1 MHSSEIKLDLDD
13 CSPSRLL
20 SLVFSRW
27 WFLLRFDWPLFGRLK
42 VQNVNIRST
51 KHGYHVRIRV
61 KNSIPSRELNF
72 LQLALGS
79 DYRREC
85 MNLRR
90 IISIRQMRSWNVL
103 YAFKFN
109 SRGDVISSERPDPR
123 LSRRVAKLVKGL
135 TETQRV
141 SR

>member
-1 MHSSEIKLDLDD
+1 MHSSEIKLDLDN

-20 SLVFSRW
+20 SLARSRW
-27 WFLLRFDWPLFGRLK
+27 LFLFRFDWPLFGRLR
-42 VQNVNIRST
+42 VQSVNIRRT
-51 KHGYHVRIRV
+51 KHGCHVRILV
-61 KNSIPSRELNF
+61 KNRIPGRELSF

-103 YAFKFN
+103 FAFKFN
-109 SRGDVISSERPDPR
+109 NRGDVTSRERPNAR
-123 LSRRVAKLVKGL
+123 LSRRIAKFVKDCSERRG
-135 TETQRV
+135 
-141 SR
+141 